1 MKNTRTDLSWRRKE
15 NIMNNPIVIILPR
28 SIKKTDLT
36 SPQARRTCLNS
47 KIIHQWFNLRLK
59 EVLSSD
65 CRLLPDSRQLAGL
78 QLLSG
83 PTSLML
89 FDFSPKLKIHQTFLH
104 LLFFWAVFVWRLDR
118 PFAHSLLF
126 LSSGSCF
133 VTAEDVVQINI
144 WRHVEHEEWYC
155 LESEGYTRI
164 MPVTGNIWWVNSCGE
179 TNNARGSYQGAGCR
193 MGWGL
198 DSRVPVVFLRREGMI
213 TWW

>member
-47 KIIHQWFNLRLK
+47 KIIHQWFSQGLK

-65 CRLLPDSRQLAGL
+65 CRLLPDSWQLAGL

-83 PTSLML
+83 PISPML
-89 FDFSPKLKIHQTFLH
+89 FDFSPKLKIHQTSLH
-104 LLFFWAVFVWRLDR
+104 LFFFGAVFVWRLDR
-118 PFAHSLLF
+118 PFAHSLPF

-133 VTAEDVVQINI
+133 VTAEDVAQINI

-155 LESEGYTRI
+155 LESGGDTRI
-164 MPVTGNIWWVNSCGE
+164 MPVTGNIWTVNSCWE
-179 TNNARGSYQGAGCR
+179 SNNARGNYQGVGCR

-198 DSRVPVVFLRREGMI
+198 DSRVSVVFWRREGMI
-213 TWW
+213 IWW